1 MIRSKQDYLQ
11 YIHQDAV
18 ALGKCAPSFML
29 HIRNLLF
36 PPPYLEIST
45 DNAKTGVFFQCK
57 KKRCSFILV

>member
-36 PPPYLEIST
+36 PPLFG
-45 DNAKTGVFFQCK
+45 NFN
-57 KKRCSFILV
+57 R